1 VTVLDF
7 VLLGVLALMALGG
20 FRRGL
25 IVGVLSLGGLVL
37 GAYAGARIGPELVGG
52 DASRWL
58 PLATLLG
65 ALVGAALLQSAA
77 VLAGRSLRA
86 LVAFGPLRALDAAG
100 GAALGIATG
109 LVFCWVLG
117 SVLLYLPG
125 QTELRRQAQR
135 SAILSTLNEEFPPQ
149 RLMDALSRVD
159 PFAVL
164 AGPGANVPQPDALIL
179 RDPDVVDARAGV
191 VRITGFAC
199 GLGIEGSGWIGAP
212 GLVVTNA
219 HVVAG
224 VDSPSVDR
232 RDGRFRDSAV
242 VWFDARNDLA
252 VLRVPGLDG
261 RALPL
266 AEPARGLA
274 VAVLGFPENGPYLAV
289 PARLGGTVASVG
301 RDAYGRFPVPRTV
314 TTLRGVIRSGNS
326 GGPAVDAAGRVRT
339 TVFARRAG
347 SEGGYGVPTERV
359 RTALEEA
366 GDTPL
371 RTECVER

>member
-1 VTVLDF
+1 MTGLDF
-7 VLLGVLALMALGG
+7 VLLGVLGLMALGG

-25 IVGVLSLGGLVL
+25 IVGVLSLAGLVL
-37 GAYAGARIGPELVGG
+37 GAYVGARVGPQLVGG

-65 ALVGAALLQSAA
+65 AVVGAGLLQSAA
-77 VLAGRSLRA
+77 VLAGRSLRM
-86 LVAFGPLRALDAAG
+86 LVAIGPLRALDAAG

-117 SVLLYLPG
+117 AVLLYLPG

-159 PFAVL
+159 PFAEL
-164 AGPGANVPQPDALIL
+164 AGPGANVPQPDAGIV
-179 RDPDVVDARAGV
+179 RDPDVARARTSV
-191 VRITGFAC
+191 VRVTGYAC
-199 GLGIEGSGWIGAP
+199 GLGIEGSGWIAAP
-212 GLVVTNA
+212 EVVVTNA

-224 VDSPSVDR
+224 VETPRIDR
-232 RDGRFRDSAV
+232 SDGGYQDAEV

-252 VLRVPGLDG
+252 LLRVRGLRG
-261 RALPL
+261 RPLPL
-266 AEPARGLA
+266 AEPERGVA
-274 VAVLGFPENGPYLAV
+274 VAVLGFPENGPYRAI
-289 PARLGGTVASVG
+289 PARLGGTVTSVG

-314 TTLRGVIRSGNS
+314 TTLRGVVRSGNS
-326 GGPAVDAAGRVRT
+326 GGPAVDAGGRVRT

-347 SEGGYGVPTERV
+347 ADGGYGVPVERV
-359 RTALEEA
+359 RKALAEA
-366 GDTPL
+366 GDAPL
-371 RTECVER
+371 ATDCAER